1 VSTSLE
7 TTEESSPRSSSGT
20 SPLACF
26 RTFWA
31 WWRHWLLLRRCGVW
45 HEHLSEMN

>member
-31 WWRHWLLLRRCGVW
+31 
-45 HEHLSEMN
+45 